1 MDDETERT
9 DVFRSAKEN
18 PLLMLAMFLGLA
30 LFALAC
36 VYVYTFFVAV
46 PENQAVEAPV
56 AQPSG
61 PPIRIAYQPMPWP
74 DLDPDGGRIELQAHI
89 QPYDDKDVGLL
100 CERMPQIKD
109 VINLVLSQFDKEE
122 VAKTLDLAV
131 VEEQL
136 TNALN
141 DRLGDH
147 LIRGAFIDVGTTTGA
162 YERMRLF
169 CYEPAPGGGGG
180 SGSGVAGVGDG
191 THGQGNK
198 DLSNWFERAAQARA
212 RKAEKMKEQRELGLI
227 E

>member
-1 MDDETERT
+1 MEDETERT
-9 DVFRSAKEN
+9 GVFRNAKEN

-36 VYVYTFFVAV
+36 VYVYTFFVAAPQQQQV
-46 PENQAVEAPV
+46 VETPV

-89 QPYDDKDVGLL
+89 QPYDEKDVGLL
-100 CERMPQIKD
+100 CERMPQVKD

-122 VAKTLDLAV
+122 VAQTLDLAV

-141 DRLGDH
+141 ERLGDH
-147 LIRGAFIDVGTTTGA
+147 LIRGAFIDVGTTTGT
-162 YERMRLF
+162 YERMRLY
-169 CYEPAPGGGGG
+169 CREPVQGGAGGTVAG
-180 SGSGVAGVGDG
+180 SGSGNVEPG
-191 THGQGNK
+191 HGNK

-212 RKAEKMKEQRELGLI
+212 RKAEKMKQQRELGI
-227 E
+227 VE